1 MVDRCLICGEIIP
14 EGRNVCPS
22 CENLYVNRI
31 PNNQLNERVVLA
43 IIRIKTA
50 ITKSKSGKITYENCV
65 NQIERELEKLVCR
78 YGFRARKEKI

>member
-1 MVDRCLICGEIIP
+1 MIMVDRCLICGEIVP

-22 CENLYVNRI
+22 CENLYVNRT

-65 NQIERELEKLVCR
+65 NQIERELEKV
-78 YGFRARKEKI
+78 GM